1 MRKDE
6 FPSYKVVEK
15 GSIKILMQLKL
26 MTGQYQA
33 VCVGTRGI
41 IAERFWF
48 CGMNKTMES
57 CLG

>member
-15 GSIKILMQLKL
+15 GSIKILMRLNL

-33 VCVGTRGI
+33 VCVGARGVLQ
-41 IAERFWF
+41 RKGF
-48 CGMNKTMES
+48 G
-57 CLG
+57 LVG